1 MRALLTTL
9 AAAFLA
15 LAPHSASA
23 QAVDVKAAEK
33 VLRDN
38 DCTKCHAVARDKEGP
53 AYKKVAEK
61 YKGKADGEQKL
72 IVHMTSEPTVEVDG
86 KKEKHK
92 KTQADDAALKNLAQY
107 ILSR

>member
-9 AAAFLA
+9 AAAGLA
-15 LAPHSASA
+15 LAPLSAHA
-23 QAVDVKAAEK
+23 ADAKAAEK

-38 DCTKCHAVARDKEGP
+38 DCNKCHSVSKEKEGP

-61 YKGKADGEQKL
+61 YKGKPDAVQKL
-72 IVHMTSEPTVEVDG
+72 VVHMTSEPTVEVDG

-92 KTQADDAALKNLAQY
+92 KTQADDAGLKNLAEW

>member
-1 MRALLTTL
+1 MRALLLVL
-9 AAAFLA
+9 AAGLA
-15 LAPHSASA
+15 LAPLSA
-23 QAVDVKAAEK
+23 QAVDAKAAEK

-38 DCTKCHAVARDKEGP
+38 DCGKCHAVARDKEGP

-61 YKGKADGEQKL
+61 YKGKPDGVQKL
-72 IVHMTSEPTVEVDG
+72 VVHMTSEPTVEVDG

-92 KTQADDAALKNLAQY
+92 KTQGDDAALKNLAEW